1 MTAILESITELE
13 FKPGYL
19 CGLISTSVSVQFDTI
34 HNNKVVFMGVYG
46 LVVDLRSG
54 SIHIMFFV
62 IFCTCV
68 TTVLCKN

>member
-19 CGLISTSVSVQFDTI
+19 CGLISTSVSVQYDTI
-34 HNNKVVFMGVYG
+34 HNNKVVFMGMYG

-54 SIHIMFFV
+54 SIHN
-62 IFCTCV
+62 
-68 TTVLCKN
+68 VLCNFLYMCNYFDEWKV